1 MKTHIPRLLIATGI
15 ALMPGMTR
23 AQQLTDGLLNYWDF
37 EDNAEDTASDYPG
50 STGTTD
56 NDGQINGIVT
66 FSPGQ
71 SAGFGQAG
79 NFPGGAGNNITVA
92 DPDGGTNDID
102 RSGASVTIS
111 AWFLLNNRDTGWQA
125 LIAHGEGNDYRI
137 ALQGTNNPMPITYN
151 GAGNGTDIASTSTL
165 GAGPAGDATWH
176 HLVAVTDGTTTRL
189 YLDGILEVSGGG
201 GTINENG
208 QNLLCI
214 GCNPTNG
221 REWNGMIDDVA
232 MWDRPLSQE
241 EVSQI
246 YDTGL
251 AGNDLS
257 TLLVGGDD
265 DSDGLP
271 NGWEISYGLDPN
283 DDGTV
288 DINNGPAGD
297 PDMDNLSNID
307 EFNNGTDPTKEDTD
321 GDTLN
326 DDIETDTGTWISA
339 ADTGTDPLKVDSDN
353 DGLNDNVEDNGG
365 VFVSDTMTGSDP
377 NTDQSD
383 TDTMPDGYEVVNS
396 LDPNVDDSTG
406 DPDMDTLSN
415 SDEFGL
421 GTDPQDDDSDDD
433 FLRDDYETNDAVYD
447 SPTDTG
453 TDPLNPD
460 TDGDGL
466 LDGHETNNGE
476 DSFVS
481 PTDTGTNPH
490 IVDTDGDGTH
500 DAAEVVGPRDPTVA
514 DGVESGLGKKLLA
527 YWNFDNNLDDIA
539 HSLPGESMV
548 ADSGAFTGPETDVL
562 YAAEGLFG
570 PSALE
575 QNGGAGWVTVPSSL
589 DTLRG
594 LDNAISVSTWV
605 KVNSLDVNW
614 QTIISHGEGAQWRIA
629 RRGGEPT
636 PSWAGGATDLPGASV
651 GPAIDDL
658 GWHHVVGV
666 SDPVLGVTAIYVDGV
681 EIATG
686 GAPNLSDTSNGGLTT
701 DLFIGANPN
710 APNREWNGQID
721 DLAIWGR
728 GLTQEEV
735 TEIFEA
741 GISLGDLLGGGTGL
755 QITDISFDPSGGAN
769 GQFSITFTSRQNA
782 SYALYMSTD
791 LIDFGADVD
800 DDITG
805 EDGSTTVI
813 FAHPDPGNSRLFF
826 RVEPN

>member
-1 MKTHIPRLLIATGI
+1 
-15 ALMPGMTR
+15 
-23 AQQLTDGLLNYWDF
+23 
-37 EDNAEDTASDYPG
+37 
-50 STGTTD
+50 
-56 NDGQINGIVT
+56 
-66 FSPGQ
+66 
-71 SAGFGQAG
+71 
-79 NFPGGAGNNITVA
+79 
-92 DPDGGTNDID
+92 
-102 RSGASVTIS
+102 
-111 AWFLLNNRDTGWQA
+111 
-125 LIAHGEGNDYRI
+125 
-137 ALQGTNNPMPITYN
+137 
-151 GAGNGTDIASTSTL
+151 
-165 GAGPAGDATWH
+165 
-176 HLVAVTDGTTTRL
+176 
-189 YLDGILEVSGGG
+189 
-201 GTINENG
+201 
-208 QNLLCI
+208 
-214 GCNPTNG
+214 
-221 REWNGMIDDVA
+221 
-232 MWDRPLSQE
+232 
-241 EVSQI
+241 
-246 YDTGL
+246 
-251 AGNDLS
+251 
-257 TLLVGGDD
+257 
-265 DSDGLP
+265 
-271 NGWEISYGLDPN
+271 
-283 DDGTV
+283 
-288 DINNGPAGD
+288 
-297 PDMDNLSNID
+297 
-307 EFNNGTDPTKEDTD
+307 
-321 GDTLN
+321 
-326 DDIETDTGTWISA
+326 
-339 ADTGTDPLKVDSDN
+339 
-353 DGLNDNVEDNGG
+353 
-365 VFVSDTMTGSDP
+365 MTGSDP

-396 LDPNVDDSTG
+396 LDPNVDDSAG

-466 LDGHETNNGE
+466 LDGQETNNGE

-548 ADSGAFTGPETDVL
+548 ADNGAFTGPETDVL

-594 LDNAISVSTWV
+594 VDNAISVSTWV

-805 EDGSTTVI
+805 EDGSTTVT